1 MAGGIM
7 STKYLSVVGQAAGH
21 VAEFPVLSLALRCGP
36 ITVIELSGDIDMST
50 THLITDLV
58 TDVAKNSPA
67 QVVLDMTEVSFFCAA
82 VLNALLHA
90 RETIK
95 DAGGELLLRHPSK
108 ITMQILTMTRTA
120 GVFPIDRHCVRGTE
134 VMPDGDKS
142 APEADRAVARVI
154 ATGSTS
160 G

>member
-1 MAGGIM
+1 M

-50 THLITDLV
+50 THLITNLV
-58 TDVAKNSPA
+58 TDVAKNSPSR
-67 QVVLDMTEVSFFCAA
+67 VILDMTEVTFFCAA
-82 VLNALLHA
+82 GINALLHA

-120 GVFPIDRHCVRGTE
+120 DVFPIDRHYLRGTE
-134 VMPDGDKS
+134 VTPDGTHNGDKKV
-142 APEADRAVARVI
+142 PEADRAVARVV

-160 G
+160 